1 MTFRISRATT
11 TPEER
16 VAKRIKTIVEDL
28 HLDLEQTGIMMARVL
43 PELTYN
49 RLVAMIEAAE
59 FEKEAIRNPQLRNE
73 RYRQLGL
80 F

>member
-1 MTFRISRATT
+1 MTFRISRGI

-16 VAKRIKTIVEDL
+16 VATKMKGIVEDL
-28 HLDLEQTGIMMARVL
+28 HLDLEQTGVMIARVL

-49 RLVAMIEAAE
+49 RLIAMIESAQ
-59 FEKEAIRNPQLRNE
+59 FEKEAIRNPKLKHE
-73 RYRQLGL
+73 RWKQIGL